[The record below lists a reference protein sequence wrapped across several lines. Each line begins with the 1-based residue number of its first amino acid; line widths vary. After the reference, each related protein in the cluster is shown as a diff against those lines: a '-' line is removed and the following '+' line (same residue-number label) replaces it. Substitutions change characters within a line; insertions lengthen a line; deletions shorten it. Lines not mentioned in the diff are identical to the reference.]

1 MKERDRGSHRLAFPQ
16 QKLFPYP
23 PSRYHLCG
31 KNPLSLLFIP
41 SASPLLFSLLFSH
54 LPFPLRRRF
63 GPNGNDKGR
72 GKGKISTW
80 RTVQKRGLGWAGS
93 AVEGHHTCLASNMVV
108 FSEEKV
114 RWSFFLFLCSPR
126 VSFLIPS
133 LWVDRDKSLSGSA
146 PGDSAFS
153 EAISHLLK
161 ASGRGGRRYDAT
173 LGRYLTLSLFR
184 NWP

>member
-41 SASPLLFSLLFSH
+41 SASPLLFSLLFPH

-80 RTVQKRGLGWAGS
+80 RTVQKRDLGWAGS

-114 RWSFFLFLCSPR
+114 RWSFFFFSSAALESLFSSHPFGLTETKVFRVPLRGILLSPR
-126 VSFLIPS
+126 PFP
-133 LWVDRDKSLSGSA
+133 
-146 PGDSAFS
+146 
-153 EAISHLLK
+153 
-161 ASGRGGRRYDAT
+161 T
-173 LGRYLTLSLFR
+173 C
-184 NWP
+184 